1 MAGRSQLVAL
11 LSSDQ
16 EPREASYRRACS
28 EVLSSP
34 EILTQ
39 LNNSNDESFLLAC
52 LTDHGHRFT
61 NLFSRLF
68 GDINTRQRSFPV
80 HRLASATSAL
90 LTWIIRTFHDF
101 NVELLTSIM
110 SPALE
115 TCLTSGVRE
124 GQSLATVLI
133 HHEGLVKRLINTT
146 GGAPAITSWTY
157 SSAIHQQDADTL
169 AAWTNQL
176 ADCVQLCPSV
186 HGLRD
191 ELCRWEDL
199 RRLMRCLRIDRNRYA
214 EQADAIKRAMQK
226 PSLMISPDS
235 TDLLNQ
241 FNLMIPESSRK
252 LSEIIERLDIAE
264 TIAILQVL
272 ARSFP
277 CNLCVDAL
285 RRGAKIGQN
294 NAATGRPHMVPM
306 LRFGMEVFGHNC
318 GSWEVLL
325 STPAFSNLLTL
336 RQSRTSG
343 TIEEMLFMLA
353 NGQRHTAGLA
363 GSKPIRQLLKVPLF
377 LNHCG
382 LDRFIVW
389 QVDVDITYETKIS
402 SQIIRV
408 WDIVKASEIDI
419 LVEHVA
425 VVQSQWTREK
435 ASRCRHRPT
444 NERKQTVPAIF
455 HTDIHD
461 ATTDF
466 RKQIGLDVRSRN
478 QYFFRLIGKFFP
490 FTEAFF
496 HPQELKH
503 VSPDYPYKLSPFERD
518 IVCYSYTGS
527 IIIGRSGT
535 GKTTCLVY
543 KLIGRNL
550 ASKKFGDDSTLKQV
564 LLTKSGELAERIR
577 HDIRRLLAT
586 ILPGLAMDVGEADFR
601 GDEKPTFFSPPR
613 ALYPYVCTFEEFLQ
627 RLENTV
633 AMAETVDLHDARLG
647 RHIQNGQEQ
656 NGDQVRFGKKPEYC
670 VDFPK
675 FKEYYWPQLDR
686 LNDRKLPLSLVFA
699 EIMGVIKGSAESART
714 LRSLTC
720 KEYLDRSSRI
730 APVFDSEVDRSAV
743 YQMFQAYENHK
754 REHHELDYVDRV
766 LGIFGSL
773 QRTPGLK
780 QVLAT
785 AIDEIY
791 VDEVQ
796 DQRSVDLELLLKLI
810 KDGRYFHAA
819 GDTAQAISQES
830 TFRFEDLK
838 AMIYDRFADNTH
850 PGQKGQERPRVFQ
863 LGLNYRSHHGIVKFA
878 SVVMDLLW
886 RTFPQTVDKLV
897 PEEGLL
903 YGPTPIMFVGCER
916 DVLMKATL
924 AGSKQAPADKA
935 KFGAEQVV
943 LVRDEESKAR
953 LRSSVGDIAL
963 ILTILQSKG
972 MEFDDVVLFNFFT
985 SCPGPDGWR
994 SLPEVFN
1001 NEARDYDSKR
1011 YAAMCTE
1018 LKQLY
1023 VAVTRARTKLF
1034 VMETATSECLVPI
1047 IRLLTQC
1054 KSGPIVQLIR
1064 REDSSFSEK
1073 LELLRADK
1081 STDPKRWIERGDDLL
1096 ADEHL
1101 REALHCFE
1109 QANYQL
1115 GMKFVNA
1122 KIKRAQGSA
1131 CFVRNDTIGATEAY
1145 EASIALFLEIR
1156 RIEDAVDICRK
1167 MGWLERAARE

>member
-1 MAGRSQLVAL
+1 MTRRSQLAAL

-34 EILTQ
+34 EILTK

-68 GDINTRQRSFPV
+68 AESNTRKRSFPV
-80 HRLASATSAL
+80 HRLASATSTL
-90 LTWIIRTFHDF
+90 LTWIIRNFQDL
-101 NVELLTSIM
+101 NVELLTSII

-133 HHEGLVKRLINTT
+133 HHEGIVKRLINTT

-186 HGLRD
+186 HGLKD
-191 ELCRWEDL
+191 ELSRWEDL
-199 RRLMRCLRIDRNRYA
+199 RRLMRCLRIDRNRHA
-214 EQADAIKRAMQK
+214 EQTDTIKRAIHK
-226 PSLMISPDS
+226 PSFMISPDS

-241 FNLMIPESSRK
+241 FSLMIPESSRK

-264 TIAILQVL
+264 TIAILHIL

-277 CNLCVDAL
+277 CNLCEDTL
-285 RRGAKIGQN
+285 RRGAEIRQD
-294 NAATGRPHMVPM
+294 NAATGRSHMVPM

-325 STPAFSNLLTL
+325 STPALSNLLTL
-336 RQSRTSG
+336 RQSRSSG

-363 GSKPIRQLLKVPLF
+363 GSKPIRQILKVPLC

-389 QVDVDITYETKIS
+389 QVDVDIIYETKVS

-425 VVQSQWTREK
+425 VVQSQWTSEK
-435 ASRCRHRPT
+435 ASRCRQGAT
-444 NERKQTVPAIF
+444 NEKKQTVPAIF
-455 HTDIHD
+455 KTDVHD

-535 GKTTCLVY
+535 GKTTCLLY

-577 HDIRRLLAT
+577 HDIRRLLVT
-586 ILPGLAMDVGEADFR
+586 IMPGLAMDVGEADFR
-601 GDEKPTFFSPPR
+601 GDEKPTFFSPPH

-633 AMAETVDLHDARLG
+633 ALAETVDLHNARLG
-647 RHIQNGQEQ
+647 RQMQNGQEQ
-656 NGDQVRFGKKPEYC
+656 DGDQVRFGKKPEYC

-743 YQMFQAYENHK
+743 YRMFQAYENHK

-838 AMIYDRFADNTH
+838 AMIYNRFTDNTH
-850 PGQKGQERPRVFQ
+850 TGQKGQERPRVFQ
-863 LGLNYRSHHGIVKFA
+863 LGLNYRSHHGIVKFG
-878 SVVMDLLW
+878 SMVMDLLW

-903 YGPTPIMFVGCER
+903 CGPTPIMFIGCER

-924 AGSKQAPADKA
+924 AGSKEAPADKA
-935 KFGAEQVV
+935 KFGAEQVI
-943 LVRDEESKAR
+943 LVRDEESKAC

-963 ILTILQSKG
+963 VLTILQSKG
-972 MEFDDVVLFNFFT
+972 MEFDDVVLFDFFT
-985 SCPGPDGWR
+985 SCPEPDGWR
-994 SLPEVFN
+994 SLPEVYD

-1047 IRLLTQC
+1047 VRLLTQC
-1054 KSGPIVQLIR
+1054 KSGPIVQVIR

-1081 STDPKRWIERGDDLL
+1081 STDPKRWVERGYDLL

-1101 REALHCFE
+1101 REVFHCFE

-1131 CFVRNDTIGATEAY
+1131 CFARNDIIGAMEAY

-1156 RIEDAVDICRK
+1156 RTEDAVTICRK
-1167 MGWLERAARE
+1167 MGWLERAGRE